1 MGCPWILR
9 IKLQARLVNNLV
21 FYLPKASCGRHGSPK
36 TSRRD
41 GGGGVNHP
49 AYQVPP
55 ALILLPA
62 EGGKIKVYICAIKYH
77 TSFQI
82 LYSVVVEEETEAH
95 QPPGPLFAS
104 PRLSLLSPSL

>member
-1 MGCPWILR
+1 M
-9 IKLQARLVNNLV
+9 
-21 FYLPKASCGRHGSPK
+21 
-36 TSRRD
+36 
-41 GGGGVNHP
+41 NHP

-77 TSFQI
+77 TSFQM

-95 QPPGPLFAS
+95 QTPWAS
-104 PRLSLLSPSL
+104 IRQSKVKPTVSFSPE